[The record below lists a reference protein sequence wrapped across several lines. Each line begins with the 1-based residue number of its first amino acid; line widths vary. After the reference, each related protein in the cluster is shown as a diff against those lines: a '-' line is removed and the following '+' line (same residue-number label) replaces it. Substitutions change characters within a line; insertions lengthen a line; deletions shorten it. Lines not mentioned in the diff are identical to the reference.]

1 MPVHFCHMNLSPNTQ
16 LMCGIL
22 LITVPTIA
30 YGGSFLL
37 RVLSGSMAL
46 PLTAFQKSM
55 FRAGHAHAGVLV
67 LLALIVQPLIDAVH
81 YTTAME
87 WLIRGSFGASAM
99 LVSGGFFAAAGHK
112 NAEKPNKW
120 IALLWAGALLLSGA
134 LITLGLGLLLN

>member
-1 MPVHFCHMNLSPNTQ
+1 MNLSPNTQ

-30 YGGSFLL
+30 FGGSFLL
-37 RVLSGSMAL
+37 RVLSGSIAL

-67 LLALIVQPLIDAVH
+67 LLALIVQPLIEAVQ
-81 YTTAME
+81 YETGME
-87 WLIRGSFGASAM
+87 WFLRASFGASAL

>member
-1 MPVHFCHMNLSPNTQ
+1 MIFSSNTQ

-37 RVLSGSMAL
+37 RVLSGSIAM
-46 PLTAFQKSM
+46 PFTAFQKSM

-67 LLALIVQPLIDAVH
+67 LLALIVQPLIEAVG
-81 YTTAME
+81 YPLFTE
-87 WLIRGSFGASAM
+87 WLLRASFGAAAM

-120 IALLWAGALLLSGA
+120 IMLVWIGAVLLSVA
-134 LITLGLGLLLN
+134 LFILGLGLILN